1 MLKDIKI
8 DIDDI
13 YEQFKELELT
23 LFQVYILT
31 N

>member
-23 LFQVYILT
+23 LFHVYILT